1 MDSNLESVLTAL
13 RANTLNALSNAAQGA
28 QQAQARDVVGQMAGQ
43 VADQAIN
50 ARDLNTA
57 SLPVDPNRGRNLNI
71 VV

>member
-1 MDSNLESVLTAL
+1 MDSSLESVLGAL
-13 RANTLNALSNAAQGA
+13 RANTLATLSAAAQGA
-28 QQAQARDVVGQMAGQ
+28 QQAQARDAAGHM
-43 VADQAIN
+43 ADQAIN